1 MKRRIRLKEVC
12 SLLMVLLMTLTLMPA
27 KETRA
32 DGKVYSITGRY
43 NSITGSGTATFTVG
57 ETCPVCNIG
66 LLSGR
71 FEQRIG
77 GLAACHYIWCDYRDC
92 GARVYED
99 CTGNATCTQS
109 DTCTV
114 CGNTYYAAH
123 SLRVCR
129 PKDPTCTEIGYKYK
143 CWYCVD
149 CQLYYDN
156 SDHEL
161 TDVVIPALGHDVV
174 HHDAKAS
181 TCTEVGWEAYDT
193 CSRCDY
199 STYKEIP
206 ALGHDLV
213 HHDAK
218 AATCTE
224 VGWEAYDTCSRC
236 DYTTYKEI
244 PALGHDVVHH
254 DAKAATCTEV
264 GWEAYDTCSR
274 CDYSTYK
281 EIPAL
286 GHDLVHLDAK
296 AATCTE
302 VGWEAYDT
310 CSRCDYTTYKEIPM
324 LIEYSVTGGGDS
336 SWTSGS
342 TDGITIS
349 VKRSSDDDKTFTDY
363 FTGVK
368 IDDKE
373 LLNGTDYTAAPG
385 SVIITIKDSALQNLS
400 VGTHTVTVTF
410 KDGTVVTSIIV
421 KAASSGSNSAIPS
434 TGETISPAFW
444 IGSSCMAV
452 ACMLFAVVLI
462 QKKRKSAQR

>member
-32 DGKVYSITGRY
+32 DGKVYSITGKY
-43 NSITGSGTATFTVG
+43 ISKTGSGIATFTVG

-66 LLSGR
+66 LLSGK
-71 FEQRIG
+71 FEQRISG
-77 GLAACHYIWCDYRDC
+77 QAACHYIWCDYPDC
-92 GARVYED
+92 SASVFEK

-123 SLRVCR
+123 SLHVCR

-143 CWYCVD
+143 CWYCED
-149 CQLYYDN
+149 CQFYYDN

-236 DYTTYKEI
+236 DYT
-244 PALGHDVVHH
+244 
-254 DAKAATCTEV
+254 
-264 GWEAYDTCSR
+264 
-274 CDYSTYK
+274 TYK

-410 KDGTVVTSIIV
+410 KDGTVVTSINV
-421 KAASSGSNSAIPS
+421 KAASSGSNSAVPS